1 MENTLYPLRFV
12 PHFKDKVW
20 GGNRLKTLFGKDFDP
35 LPNCGE
41 SWELSTVP
49 GSISVVANGFL
60 AGNELHDLIEV
71 YMADLVGEKVYDKHG
86 NKFPLLIKLLDTND
100 DLSIQ
105 VHPDDAV
112 AQSRHLS
119 PGKTEMWYVI
129 HSEPGAEIIA
139 GFNKDIS
146 REAYLKSL
154 EDKKLKDIL
163 NVYKVKPGD
172 VFYIP
177 SGQVHAIGA
186 GVTLC
191 EIQQASDV
199 TYRIYDWDRPGSDG
213 RFRKLHTEEALD
225 VIDFSE
231 RDNRVHYDIDQNA
244 PSELVRSPYF
254 TTRLLQF
261 DKIFELDY
269 YLVDSFVVYICLDG
283 GFYIHYPGGKLKVS
297 KGESVLLPA
306 LINSVTLEP
315 EGSSRLLECYVP

>member
-1 MENTLYPLRFV
+1 MENTPYPLKFN

-20 GGNRLKTLFGKDFDP
+20 GGTRLKTLFNKNFDP

-41 SWELSTVP
+41 SWEMSTVP

-71 YMADLVGEKVYDKHG
+71 YMADLVGEKVFDKHG

-112 AQSRHLS
+112 AQTRHLS

-154 EDKKLKDIL
+154 EEKKLKDIL
-163 NVYKVKPGD
+163 NVYKAKAGE

-177 SGQVHAIGA
+177 AGQVHAIGA

-231 RDNRVHYDIDQNA
+231 RDNRVHYNIGQNT

-254 TTRLLQF
+254 TTRFLQF
-261 DKIFELDY
+261 DKSLELDY

-283 GFYIHYPGGKLKVS
+283 GFNLLYPGGKLKVS

-315 EGSSRLLECYVP
+315 EGDSRLLECYVS

>member
-1 MENTLYPLRFV
+1 MENTLYPLKFV

-20 GGNRLKTLFGKDFDP
+20 GGTRLKTLFGKNFGP

-41 SWELSTVP
+41 SWELSSVP

-60 AGNELHDLIEV
+60 AGNELHELIEI
-71 YMADLVGEKVYDKHG
+71 YMADLVGEKVFDKHG

-112 AQSRHLS
+112 AQARHHS

-129 HSEPGAEIIA
+129 HAEPGAEIIA
-139 GFNKDIS
+139 GFNKDVS
-146 REAYLKSL
+146 RESYLQHLK
-154 EDKKLKDIL
+154 EKKLKDML
-163 NVYKVKPGD
+163 NVYKAKTGD

-186 GVTLC
+186 GITLC

-199 TYRIYDWDRPGSDG
+199 TYRIYDWERPGSDG
-213 RFRKLHTEEALD
+213 KFRKLHTEEALD

-231 RDNRVHYDIDQNA
+231 QDNLVSYKTAANT

-254 TTRLLQF
+254 ITRYLQF
-261 DKIFELDY
+261 DKKLELDY
-269 YLVDSFVVYICLDG
+269 YLVDSFVVYICLEG
-283 GFYIHYPGGKLKVS
+283 GFKIHYPGGKLNVI
-297 KGESVLLPA
+297 KGETVLLPA
-306 LINSVTLEP
+306 IINGVALEP
-315 EGSSRLLECYVP
+315 DGNAHLLECYAP